1 MCKGMLGNLSSLRAC
16 EYNEVRCVRGSAD
29 HGATRRAITT
39 PPVHRLPS
47 TKTQIWISERQ
58 LWLYP
63 LTEHLG
69 VTGMAGLW
77 TRRVPGV
84 KSAVAVFVWYCMPP
98 DLAAEAAA
106 RHERHEREATSG
118 QRRPDAKRVR
128 RSSIQAG
135 TETWIVSSPG
145 LGVTTVLY
153 SILRWMASTALPP
166 STARDHSHR
175 RGHFEDAVGAA
186 G

>member
-1 MCKGMLGNLSSLRAC
+1 MFLLPVAHDSDSRLQQYSSRYCSHAPPASHGHAPESHAKRYAGECSPLRAC

-69 VTGMAGLW
+69 VTGMTGLR

-128 RSSIQAG
+128 RSIQA
-135 TETWIVSSPG
+135 EQ
-145 LGVTTVLY
+145 
-153 SILRWMASTALPP
+153 R
-166 STARDHSHR
+166 HR
-175 RGHFEDAVGAA
+175 
-186 G
+186 